1 MKKIRQNF
9 IKFLF
14 GLNLKS
20 FVLMNPI
27 LDFLN
32 DFNKGKVDLD
42 NKTLDKKIKQYKL
55 FYIST
60 NNYFFNQ
67 NVKLNTK
74 QSSVII
80 VDKFSLQN
88 QKSDDDYNFI
98 ISFQKTIII
107 ISHEFLKTLEN
118 LFSCNSDLSLCFLSD
133 TKTIFDQNIDLKYNE
148 IQCHP
153 TFREEIHEFNNKLFA
168 VLDIHKRCIWCALNS
183 SISAY
188 FIMKSYLKKNKDR
201 INEFFFKS
209 KKFFNF
215 NKR

>member
-1 MKKIRQNF
+1 
-9 IKFLF
+9 
-14 GLNLKS
+14 
-20 FVLMNPI
+20 MNPI

-32 DFNKGKVDLD
+32 DFNNGKVDLD

-67 NVKLNTK
+67 NVKLNIK
-74 QSSVII
+74 QSSLII

-133 TKTIFDQNIDLKYNE
+133 TKTIFDLNIDLKYNE
-148 IQCHP
+148 IQYKY
-153 TFREEIHEFNNKLFA
+153 I
-168 VLDIHKRCIWCALNS
+168 
-183 SISAY
+183 
-188 FIMKSYLKKNKDR
+188 
-201 INEFFFKS
+201 
-209 KKFFNF
+209 
-215 NKR
+215 

>member
-1 MKKIRQNF
+1 MLVLFFKFVIKKKIMHSNFHWVLNIESKNF
-9 IKFLF
+9 I
-14 GLNLKS
+14 
-20 FVLMNPI
+20 
-27 LDFLN
+27 
-32 DFNKGKVDLD
+32 
-42 NKTLDKKIKQYKL
+42 KKIKQYKL

-60 NNYFFNQ
+60 NKYFFNQ

-133 TKTIFDQNIDLKYNE
+133 TKTIFDQNIDLKYSPPQNPQRP
-148 IQCHP
+148 I
-153 TFREEIHEFNNKLFA
+153 
-168 VLDIHKRCIWCALNS
+168 KRGS
-183 SISAY
+183 GV
-188 FIMKSYLKKNKDR
+188 R
-201 INEFFFKS
+201 FFFLLTQLKIN
-209 KKFFNF
+209 KKKWLIMYKYYQAFILI
-215 NKR
+215 